1 MASTSVDTRD
11 LSSTLLNATVILTVI
26 GAVFVSARLWVR
38 FFSTKA
44 HSWDDYF
51 IAGSL
56 VGFPGT
62 RHVYQNSIDHSQ
74 AASFASMAV
83 TIVMVDYGYGKTKAL
98 LEPSRMTQA
107 LKYSN
112 FAVLVNG
119 FAMAFLKISI
129 GMSLLRLQLGKGM
142 VWIVWGSVFLS
153 VVVNGL
159 VVVTT
164 LFGCR
169 PLAAAWDRSLAP
181 VATCLPRTVT
191 VAHSYT
197 QTGLLE
203 VLLISSAS
211 WLTLFRQWATLSR
224 TCSTASARCTISRML
239 RSRSTTN
246 GHSEACS

>member
-1 MASTSVDTRD
+1 MA
-11 LSSTLLNATVILTVI
+11 L
-26 GAVFVSARLWVR
+26 
-38 FFSTKA
+38 
-44 HSWDDYF
+44 
-51 IAGSL
+51 
-56 VGFPGT
+56 
-62 RHVYQNSIDHSQ
+62 
-74 AASFASMAV
+74 

-98 LEPSRMTQA
+98 LQPSQMTQA

-129 GMSLLRLQLGKGM
+129 GLSLLRLQLGKGM
-142 VWIVWGSVFLS
+142 VWIVWGSIFLS

-169 PLAAAWDRSLAP
+169 PLAAAWDRSLMP

-197 QTGLLE
+197 QTGLWRSLTYQLVSIVTDIPCSGQHRHGL
-203 VLLISSAS
+203 VLQPQPALLSLQCQGFGLQQMGSPRRVHDRPTRHR
-211 WLTLFRQWATLSR
+211 LRHRQMHRA
-224 TCSTASARCTISRML
+224 APL
-239 RSRSTTN
+239 RHDHQPN
-246 GHSEACS
+246 L

>member
-1 MASTSVDTRD
+1 MASVPVDTRD

-56 VGFPGT
+56 VGFPKT
-62 RHVYQNSIDHSQ
+62 RHVYQDPTDHSQ
-74 AASFASMAV
+74 AASLVSMAL

-98 LEPSRMTQA
+98 LKPSDMTQA

-129 GMSLLRLQLGKGM
+129 GQSLLRLQLGKGM
-142 VWIVWGSVFLS
+142 VWIVWGSIFLS

-169 PLAAAWDRSLAP
+169 PLAAAWDRSLMP

-197 QTGLLE
+197 QTGLSSSHS
-203 VLLISSAS
+203 LISLAF
-211 WLTLFRQWATLSR
+211 WLTFSRQWAT
-224 TCSTASARCTISRML
+224 
-239 RSRSTTN
+239 
-246 GHSEACS
+246 